1 MEIVFGKGVSR
12 YASLLDAA
20 ESSGLVSK
28 RGPYYFYGERRLG
41 QGKEKSMAALMEDP
55 PLFQEIE
62 SAVRATLLD
71 LTAPTPISAV
81 TEPTV

>member
-1 MEIVFGKGVSR
+1 MEIMFGKGVSR

-28 RGPYYFYGERRLG
+28 RGPYYFYGDRRLG

-62 SAVRATLLD
+62 SAVRATLVELI
-71 LTAPTPISAV
+71 APPPISAV
-81 TEPTV
+81 NDPTM